1 MEECVFGLEDG
12 GGWHLARFIYW
23 KIHAHMMNDVMA
35 IGFSRGRL
43 GITQSQHYFD
53 GSQFT

>member
-1 MEECVFGLEDG
+1 VEECVFGLEDG

-43 GITQSQHYFD
+43 SCLSTTLTGLNLLN
-53 GSQFT
+53 

>member
-1 MEECVFGLEDG
+1 MFGLEDG